1 MQANFIQPLAAPSQP
16 APADILNQLATWL
29 GESAQ
34 RHRVSVHAWLLAN
47 DRILLLA
54 TPADEE
60 GLPRLMQT
68 LGRNL
73 AARLRGGRVFAGRYR
88 SALLEPGAWVL
99 PSQVWL
105 ETYPVRSGASQDPDS
120 WPWSSASSHTGN
132 TSAPPAQWQSDHA
145 DYWACGNTPFD
156 RQANYRKR
164 LQDGLSREESQR
176 IDQAVSGQWALGG
189 PGFIASLA
197 HTASRRVAPGQ
208 RGRPRKKPAAPA
220 TAGDTPEATPTPVTP
235 VPGRHTNLTPFLTRR
250 RPCRAARLL
259 SAPIPH
265 PALRIAG
272 RRPLSPPLAQGQA

>member
-1 MQANFIQPLAAPSQP
+1 M
-16 APADILNQLATWL
+16 
-29 GESAQ
+29 
-34 RHRVSVHAWLLAN
+34 
-47 DRILLLA
+47 
-54 TPADEE
+54 
-60 GLPRLMQT
+60 
-68 LGRNL
+68 
-73 AARLRGGRVFAGRYR
+73 
-88 SALLEPGAWVL
+88 
-99 PSQVWL
+99 
-105 ETYPVRSGASQDPDS
+105 RSGASQDPDS

-235 VPGRHTNLTPFLTRR
+235 VPGRHTNLTPF
-250 RPCRAARLL
+250 
-259 SAPIPH
+259 
-265 PALRIAG
+265 
-272 RRPLSPPLAQGQA
+272 

>member
-1 MQANFIQPLAAPSQP
+1 MARLPRLYAPGLPQLVQANFVQSLAAPSQP
-16 APADILNQLATWL
+16 APGDILNQLAGWL

-34 RHRVSVHAWLLAN
+34 RHKVAVHGWVLAN

-88 SALLEPGAWVL
+88 SALLEPGVWVL
-99 PSQVWL
+99 PALVWL
-105 ETYPVRSGASQDPDS
+105 ETYPVRSGASVDPDS
-120 WPWSSASSHTGN
+120 WPWSSAASHTGN
-132 TSAPPAQWQSDHA
+132 TSVPPTQWQSDHA

-164 LQDGLSREESQR
+164 LQDGLSRDQSQR
-176 IDQAVSGQWALGG
+176 IEQAVSGQWALGG
-189 PGFIASLA
+189 TEFIASLA

-208 RGRPRKKPAAPA
+208 RGRPRKKPATGHEQPDMSPEPA
-220 TAGDTPEATPTPVTP
+220 
-235 VPGRHTNLTPFLTRR
+235 
-250 RPCRAARLL
+250 AARGLDRPGTEPPV
-259 SAPIPH
+259 APTDGGAGPH
-265 PALRIAG
+265 GSGGASR
-272 RRPLSPPLAQGQA
+272 

>member
-1 MQANFIQPLAAPSQP
+1 MARLPRLYAPGLPQLVQANFVQPLAAPSQP
-16 APADILNQLATWL
+16 APQDILNQLATWL

-34 RHRVSVHAWLLAN
+34 RHRVSVHGWVLAT

-54 TPADEE
+54 TPADED

-99 PSQVWL
+99 KAQVWL
-105 ETYPVRSGASQDPDS
+105 ETYPVRSGNAIDPDS
-120 WPWSSASSHTGN
+120 WPWSSAGSHTGN
-132 TSAPPAQWQSDHA
+132 TRQPPVQWQSDHA

-156 RQANYRKR
+156 RQANYRK
-164 LQDGLSREESQR
+164 LLHDGLSRDDTQR
-176 IDQAVSGQWALGG
+176 IEQSVSGQWALGG
-189 PGFIASLA
+189 PAFIAGLA

-220 TAGDTPEATPTPVTP
+220 AAPTTPSDS
-235 VPGRHTNLTPFLTRR
+235 GHT
-250 RPCRAARLL
+250 
-259 SAPIPH
+259 S
-265 PALRIAG
+265 
-272 RRPLSPPLAQGQA
+272 

>member
-1 MQANFIQPLAAPSQP
+1 MARLPRLYAPGLPQLVQANFIQPLAAASQP

-34 RHRVSVHAWLLAN
+34 RHRVSVHGWLLAN

-99 PSQVWL
+99 PALVWL

-132 TSAPPAQWQSDHA
+132 TTAAPAQWQSDHA

-189 PGFIASLA
+189 PSFIASLA

-208 RGRPRKKPAAPA
+208 RGRPRKKPATPA
-220 TAGDTPEATPTPVTP
+220 ATDSDGDTAV
-235 VPGRHTNLTPFLTRR
+235 
-250 RPCRAARLL
+250 
-259 SAPIPH
+259 SAS
-265 PALRIAG
+265 PA
-272 RRPLSPPLAQGQA
+272 SPPPTSGTSGSGSSS

>member
-1 MQANFIQPLAAPSQP
+1 MARLPRLYAPGCPIGASQFHPALAAPSQP

-120 WPWSSASSHTGN
+120 WPGPRPAAIPATPTRRPRNGSRTTPITG
-132 TSAPPAQWQSDHA
+132 PAAIRRSTA
-145 DYWACGNTPFD
+145 RPT
-156 RQANYRKR
+156 
-164 LQDGLSREESQR
+164 
-176 IDQAVSGQWALGG
+176 
-189 PGFIASLA
+189 
-197 HTASRRVAPGQ
+197 TASACRTACRARKPNASTRRCLAS
-208 RGRPRKKPAAPA
+208 GRWAAPA
-220 TAGDTPEATPTPVTP
+220 SSPAWPTPPAAGSRRDSADVRARNQP
-235 VPGRHTNLTPFLTRR
+235 RPRQPGTLLKR
-250 RPCRAARLL
+250 RPRL
-259 SAPIPH
+259 
-265 PALRIAG
+265 
-272 RRPLSPPLAQGQA
+272 

>member
-145 DYWACGNTPFD
+145 DYWACGNTRRSTARPT
-156 RQANYRKR
+156 
-164 LQDGLSREESQR
+164 
-176 IDQAVSGQWALGG
+176 
-189 PGFIASLA
+189 
-197 HTASRRVAPGQ
+197 TASACRTACRARNPNASTRRCLAS
-208 RGRPRKKPAAPA
+208 GRWAAPA
-220 TAGDTPEATPTPVTP
+220 SSPAWPTPPAAGSRRDSADVRARNQP
-235 VPGRHTNLTPFLTRR
+235 RPRQPGTLLKR
-250 RPCRAARLL
+250 RPRL
-259 SAPIPH
+259 
-265 PALRIAG
+265 
-272 RRPLSPPLAQGQA
+272 